1 MLEFLLDPPFWAWI
15 ALAGIL
21 LTLEVMTGT
30 FVLLWPAAG
39 AGLTGLAT
47 MAPMTPSG
55 PAEWLL
61 FAVLTL
67 VLTLAA
73 RALGLKSSAAPQDGR
88 AFNSPASRKGQT
100 AVALT
105 AFEGGVGRVR
115 LGDTDWS
122 ARLTEEGTA
131 APGERLEVAGSDGN
145 QLLVTRKT

>member
-1 MLEFLLDPPFWAWI
+1 VLEFLLDPPFWAWI

-21 LTLEVMTGT
+21 LIFEVMTGT

-47 MAPMTPSG
+47 MAPLTPSG

-61 FAVLTL
+61 FAVLTV

-73 RALGLKSSAAPQDGR
+73 RALGLKHSAVPKDVR
-88 AFNSPASRKGQT
+88 VLNSPDSRSGQT

-105 AFEGGVGRVR
+105 PFQGGYGRVR

-122 ARLTEEGTA
+122 ARLTDGTNA
-131 APGERLEVAGSDGN
+131 EPGDR
-145 QLLVTRKT
+145 LLVTGSEGNELLVRREV

>member
-1 MLEFLLDPPFWAWI
+1 MLEFLLNPPFWAWI

-47 MAPMTPSG
+47 MAPLTPSG

-61 FAVLTL
+61 FAVLTVL
-67 VLTLAA
+67 LTLAA
-73 RALGLKSSAAPQDGR
+73 RAMGFKRSTQLDDKRLFNDPSSR
-88 AFNSPASRKGQT
+88 AGQV

-105 AFEGGVGRVR
+105 EFQGGYGRVR

-122 ARLTEEGTA
+122 ARLLEGTA
-131 APGERLEVAGSDGN
+131 SAGDRLLVTGSDGN
-145 QLLVTRKT
+145 QLTLRREG